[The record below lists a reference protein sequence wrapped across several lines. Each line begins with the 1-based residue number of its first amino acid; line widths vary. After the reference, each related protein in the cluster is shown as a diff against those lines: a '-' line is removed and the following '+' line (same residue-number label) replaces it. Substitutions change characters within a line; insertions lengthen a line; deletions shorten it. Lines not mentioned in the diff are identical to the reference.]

1 METHGDKAHRDQ
13 VKYLMRLPIGI
24 QDFTKIRESNYIYV
38 DKTMYFQE
46 FMQGGVFF
54 LARPR
59 RFGKSLLLSTL
70 KAAFRG
76 RKDLFAGLWLE
87 NNFDFTPRP
96 VIRIDFSNINFT
108 SKPLDE
114 GIVDWLRIQAKEYNL
129 VLTSTNARDAF
140 RELILELSKTAKV
153 VVLIDEYDKPI
164 TDYLLEPSERNK
176 HQAVLK
182 SVYGVLKPLDEY
194 LHLVLLTGVSKIGKL
209 SLFSDL
215 NNLQDISLNK
225 KFAVACGYTES
236 EIRISFADRLEIIS
250 ASKNM
255 ELEVFMDLIRYWYNG
270 YSWDAVQKVYCPFS
284 FLLFL
289 EQPNFRSY
297 WYETGTP
304 TFLLE
309 LIRAAQINPFVFEH
323 LELPDSALVATNVEH
338 IDPLGLMFQT
348 GYLTIQKIDSDALG
362 TRYTLAYPNEEV
374 RQAFSSS
381 LMQEYS
387 HSVPSF
393 IGGFSLELQRAIKQ
407 LNWDVFF
414 ATINRVLAGIP
425 YEIFPAKEDYIH
437 SLVHLMLISTGYRTQ
452 SQVQTSSGRIDTV
465 LETPTHSI
473 IFEFKI
479 KGTAKSALKQIEALG
494 YASHFSRPIVKV
506 GVRFDLEKKL
516 ITQWAIA

>member
-1 METHGDKAHRDQ
+1 
-13 VKYLMRLPIGI
+13 MRLPIGI
-24 QDFTKIRESNYIYV
+24 QDFTKIRESDYVYV

-70 KAAFRG
+70 KAAFMG

-87 NNFDFTPRP
+87 DNFDFKPRP
-96 VIRIDFSNINFT
+96 IIRLDFS
-108 SKPLDE
+108 KLDYRE
-114 GIVDWLRIQAKEYNL
+114 RSLEDSLLEDFRLTASEYRIQLEQNTAK
-129 VLTSTNARDAF
+129 AAF
-140 RELILELSKTAKV
+140 EELIRLLSVQGRV

-236 EIRISFADRLEIIS
+236 EIRISFADRLGAIALE
-250 ASKNM
+250 KNL

-348 GYLTIQKIDSDALG
+348 GYLTIQKIESDGLG

-381 LMQEYS
+381 LLGEYS

-393 IGGFSLELQRAIKQ
+393 IGGFSLELQRAVTR

-437 SLVHLMLISTGYRTQ
+437 SLVHLMLIGTGYRTQ
-452 SQVQTSSGRIDTV
+452 SQVQTANGRIDTV
-465 LETPTHSI
+465 LETLTHSI

-479 KGTAKSALKQIEALG
+479 KGTAKSALKQIDAVG
-494 YASHFSRPIVKV
+494 YASSFSRPVVKV
-506 GVRFDLEKKL
+506 GVRFDLEKKQ
-516 ITQWAIA
+516 ITGWATA

>member
-1 METHGDKAHRDQ
+1 
-13 VKYLMRLPIGI
+13 MRLPIGI
-24 QDFTKIRESNYIYV
+24 QDFTNLRENNYLYV
-38 DKTMYFQE
+38 DKTMHMMPFLE
-46 FMQGGVFF
+46 GGRFF

-59 RFGKSLLLSTL
+59 RFGKSLFLSTL

-76 RKDLFAGLWLE
+76 RKDLFTGLWLFS
-87 NNFDFTPRP
+87 NHDFETRP
-96 VIRIDFSNINFT
+96 VIRLDFS
-108 SKPLDE
+108 KLDYRE
-114 GIVDWLRIQAKEYNL
+114 RSLEDSLLEDFRLIASEYGLQLEQNTAK
-129 VLTSTNARDAF
+129 AAF
-140 RELILELSKTAKV
+140 EELIRLLSERGRV

-164 TDYLLEPSERNK
+164 TDYLLEPVKRAE

-182 SVYGVLKPLDEY
+182 SVYGVLKPIDEY

-215 NNLQDISLNK
+215 NNLQDISLNA
-225 KFAVACGYTES
+225 KFAIACGYTEA
-236 EIRISFADRLEIIS
+236 EIRISFADRLKTIALE
-250 ASKNM
+250 KNL
-255 ELEVFMDLIRYWYNG
+255 ELEVFMGLIRHWYNG
-270 YSWDAVQKVYCPFS
+270 YSWDAIQKVYCPFS

-348 GYLTIQKIDSDALG
+348 GYLTIQRIESDQFG

-381 LMQEYS
+381 LLAEYS
-387 HSVPSF
+387 HAVPSF
-393 IGGFSLELQRAIKQ
+393 IGGFSLELQRAVTQ

-414 ATINRVLAGIP
+414 ATINRVLTGIP
-425 YEIFPAKEDYIH
+425 YEIFPKREDYIH
-437 SLVHLMLISTGYRTQ
+437 SLVHLMLISTGFKTQ
-452 SQVQTSSGRIDTV
+452 SQVQTANGRIDTI
-465 LETPTHSI
+465 LETRTHSI

-479 KGTAKSALKQIEALG
+479 KGTAKSALKQIETMN
-494 YASHFSRPIVKV
+494 YASDFSRPVVKV
-506 GVRFDLEKKL
+506 GVRFDLEKKQ
-516 ITQWAIA
+516 ITQWAVA